1 MNLANGGTQEIKTKN
16 IIIATGSEPSPLPG
30 NSIPIDEK
38 RVISSTGALA
48 LKEIPKSLIVI
59 GGGVIGLEMGSV
71 YSRLGTKVTVVEFQD
86 KILGAMDGEISKN
99 MLMILKKQGL
109 EFSLSTK
116 VVGGNV
122 TASGVTVNVESVKG
136 EKLPSLQADY
146 VLVSTGRR
154 PYT

>member
-71 YSRLGTKVTVVEFQD
+71 YSRLGTKVTVVEF
-86 KILGAMDGEISKN
+86 
-99 MLMILKKQGL
+99 
-109 EFSLSTK
+109 
-116 VVGGNV
+116 
-122 TASGVTVNVESVKG
+122 
-136 EKLPSLQADY
+136 
-146 VLVSTGRR
+146 
-154 PYT
+154 

>member
-136 EKLPSLQADY
+136 EKLQSLQADY